1 MTKERKTVETFSLNK
16 IILFFAPILLDP
28 IKISNAMLIKTMLIF
43 LYYIIILYHR
53 FQDNKI
59 PHFYVNLKK
68 GCWNSPSMYYVVRTV
83 VENSTSTSNP
93 PMTSYLNKSQSW
105 LPYPPLLYISLW
117 NIWNVMIMCNLIVA
131 NHSSSICFPWYIT
144 LVR

>member
-59 PHFYVNLKK
+59 PHFYVNLK
-68 GCWNSPSMYYVVRTV
+68 
-83 VENSTSTSNP
+83 
-93 PMTSYLNKSQSW
+93 
-105 LPYPPLLYISLW
+105 
-117 NIWNVMIMCNLIVA
+117 
-131 NHSSSICFPWYIT
+131 
-144 LVR
+144 